1 MVRRGVCA
9 GLNYSLVPIFFLA
22 FRIAAKKE
30 NLLMKSIKRI
40 RLLLRPYYLQISL
53 SIIFLLMLTAID
65 MIFPEIIRQ
74 VVDIGLVD
82 KQVSFMVVAAGIIL
96 GLGLLKATIGFGNR
110 YTAEWLAHH
119 IAYDLRNRLYDHI
132 QHLSFSYHDH
142 TQSGQ
147 LISRC
152 IEDVRS
158 LQNFTGQ
165 GIVELTRVIILI
177 IGIIVILV
185 STNPL
190 LAIVSLIPMIPLTLI
205 TTRFGRRVGKMFMDA
220 DNAMGDLSAR
230 LQENVT
236 GVQVV
241 RAFTREKYEINRF
254 EEANRVL
261 YKRQVVVVQ
270 EMARVM
276 PTSTLLVGLSTLIIL
291 WFGGNMV
298 LKGTLTLGELVAFN
312 SYLLMLSGP
321 AQQIGWL
328 VNAAGETSA
337 GLQRTF
343 EVLDMPAEIRSR
355 PDAVVEPDLKGE
367 VIFDNV
373 SFRYQGEK
381 GHALHNIELEVKP
394 NQVIALIGP
403 TGSGKTS
410 VINLI
415 PRFYDVTQGRILID
429 GEDVRNLEL
438 KTLRSQIGIVLQTS
452 LLFSATIRENIAYG
466 RPEATQEEILAA
478 AKAAQAHDF
487 ILEMTEGYE
496 TRVGE
501 RGITLSGGQ
510 RQRIAI
516 ARALLMD
523 PRILILDDSTSSVDS
538 QTEHLIQEA
547 LERLMEGRTTF
558 VIAQRLSTVRRADLI
573 VVLDQ
578 GCIVQKG
585 THTELLK
592 KEGLYREIYDLQL
605 RDQERFLD
613 EMEQLHS
620 QKGTQ
625 A

>member
-1 MVRRGVCA
+1 
-9 GLNYSLVPIFFLA
+9 
-22 FRIAAKKE
+22 
-30 NLLMKSIKRI
+30 MKSIKRI
-40 RLLLRPYYLQISL
+40 RVLLRPYYLQIGL
-53 SIIFLLMLTAID
+53 SIVFLMSLTAID

-74 VVDIGLVD
+74 VVDVGLGA
-82 KQVSFMVVAAGIIL
+82 KQSGFMLMAAGVLL
-96 GLGLLKATIGFGNR
+96 GLGLLKAVIGFGNR
-110 YTAEWLAHH
+110 YTAEWLAHK

-158 LQNFTGQ
+158 LQNFTGS
-165 GIVELTRVIILI
+165 GIIELTRVLVLILGISIILFA
-177 IGIIVILV
+177 
-185 STNPL
+185 THPL
-190 LAIVSLIPMIPLTLI
+190 LAVVSLLPMIPLSII
-205 TTRFGRRVGKMFMDA
+205 TTRFGKRVGKMFMDA
-220 DNAMGDLSAR
+220 DNALGELSAR

-241 RAFTREKYEINRF
+241 RAFTREKYEIERF
-254 EEANRVL
+254 DSTNRVL
-261 YKRQVVVVQ
+261 YKHQVRIVQ

-276 PTSTLLVGLSTLIIL
+276 PTSTLLVGFSTLLIL

-312 SYLLMLSGP
+312 SYLLLLSGP
-321 AQQIGWL
+321 VQQLSWL
-328 VNAAGETSA
+328 INAAGETSA

-343 EVLDMPAEIRSR
+343 EVLEMPSEIRSR
-355 PDAVVEPDLKGE
+355 PDAVHLPAIRGE
-367 VIFDNV
+367 LRFEDV
-373 SFRYQGEK
+373 SFRYQGERAQ
-381 GHALHNIELEVKP
+381 ALHDIKLEVKP
-394 NQVIALIGP
+394 NQVVALIGP

-415 PRFYDVTQGRILID
+415 PRFYDVTKGRILID
-429 GEDVRNLEL
+429 GHDVRSLDL

-466 RPEATQEEILAA
+466 RPEATLEEIIAA

-487 ILEMTEGYE
+487 ILEMTDGYN

-516 ARALLMD
+516 ARALLMN

-547 LERLMEGRTTF
+547 LGRLMEGRTTF
-558 VIAQRLSTVRRADLI
+558 VIAQRLSTIHRADLI
-573 VVLDQ
+573 VVLDK
-578 GCIVQKG
+578 GRIVQQG
-585 THTELLK
+585 THSELL
-592 KEGLYREIYDLQL
+592 EQAGLYRQIYDLQL
-605 RDQERFLD
+605 RDQERFQD
-613 EMEQLHS
+613 EMNLLRS
-620 QKGTQ
+620 QKGEQ
-625 A
+625 L